1 MKKVLNIEIPY
12 GIENPSFLNFKIHEG
27 KKMISC
33 GHLNMDGTAY
43 ISRWEE
49 KSYDVDDADSSILFD
64 FVNGNK
70 SSEDV
75 ALYLSIA
82 KLEIDGVFEGV
93 DDDYQPPHNDSH
105 ELYLMHN
112 FWASS
117 MEEVMQKKKKN
128 QKKLKKMLYKVLD
141 SIK

>member
-1 MKKVLNIEIPY
+1 MKKVLSIEIPY
-12 GIENPSFLNFKIHEG
+12 GIENPSFLNFKINEG
-27 KKMISC
+27 KKMISR
-33 GHLNMDGTAY
+33 GRLNLDGTAY
-43 ISRWEE
+43 ISRWGE

-75 ALYLSIA
+75 AFYLSIA

-93 DDDYQPPHNDSH
+93 DDYQPPHKDSH

-117 MEEVMQKKKKN
+117 MKEVMQKKKKN
-128 QKKLKKMLYKVLD
+128 QKKLKKILIEMILD
-141 SIK
+141 M

>member
-12 GIENPSFLNFKIHEG
+12 GIENPSFLNFKIYEG
-27 KKMISC
+27 KKMISS
-33 GHLNMDGTAY
+33 GYLNMDGTAY
-43 ISRWEE
+43 ISRWGE

-75 ALYLSIA
+75 AFYLSIA

-128 QKKLKKMLYKVLD
+128 QKKLKRILIEKILD
-141 SIK
+141 M

>member
-12 GIENPSFLNFKIHEG
+12 GIENPSFMDFKINEG

-33 GHLNMDGTAY
+33 GKLYLDGTAY
-43 ISRWEE
+43 VEIWNK
-49 KSYDVDDADSSILFD
+49 KSYKLDEVDSSILFD

-75 ALYLSIA
+75 AFYLDIA
-82 KLEIDGVFEGV
+82 RMEVDGIFDGV

-112 FWASS
+112 FCASS
-117 MEEVMQKKKKN
+117 MDEVEKKKKKN
-128 QKKLKKMLYKVLD
+128 QKKLKKILLD
-141 SIK
+141 MILDM